1 MHVEMASS
9 STTETARAG
18 SDATKATQQ
27 NAIDYSKKTKV
38 VSMVQIAV
46 SIPFWIYAIINTVL
60 QRATAMP
67 VDWGTITFLLPLV
80 AGVSGWKSVSGH
92 NYRKKM
98 AKIHMWFT
106 VIGHTVLTLNYILG
120 IVLGLNHT
128 VFLIYSTTSAF
139 PWAITEII
147 FTIWGVQW
155 MKQESDDS

>member
-1 MHVEMASS
+1 
-9 STTETARAG
+9 
-18 SDATKATQQ
+18 
-27 NAIDYSKKTKV
+27 
-38 VSMVQIAV
+38 MVQIAV

-67 VDWGTITFLLPLV
+67 VDWGTFTFLLPLV

-106 VIGHTVLTLNYILG
+106 VIGHTVLTLNYIIG
-120 IVLGLNHT
+120 IVVAYVLNYT
-128 VFLIYSTTSAF
+128 VLLINFTTFAFL
-139 PWAITEII
+139 WAITGII